1 MRVALM
7 RAAILRPFERF
18 LRRIGA
24 PVERICERVHLP
36 PEALRDAEGLVP
48 VHLGTA
54 FVTAAARG
62 EGIPHLGATVAAS
75 TRVADLGSYGRAL
88 GQACSLPDALAT
100 VRRFHAG
107 HCSAEVYWLD
117 ADEARP
123 LLCQRFTVQLDDPHG
138 QMSQYSIFLA
148 ADLVRAMTR
157 GSWRPTVRLRKGLP
171 ASIAETPWMERADL
185 RFDRE
190 RCAIEIDPS
199 VVPMTGSSVEP
210 CPPALRALTDWYR
223 TRPADELVPSL
234 RQWLD
239 RVLQTDVVRIEVL
252 AATIGTTPRTLQRRL
267 GEVGTNYARVLGAA
281 RFDAAARLLAH
292 EDVEI
297 RDVARAVGYRDPA
310 HLTRAFHRWSGTT
323 PSRYRR
329 RLRAATTAV
338 ALSTPSLVATWQAIL

>member
-1 MRVALM
+1 M

-24 PVERICERVHLP
+24 PVERICARVHLP
-36 PEALRDAEGLVP
+36 PDALRDAEGLVP

-54 FVTAAARG
+54 FVTEAARV

-88 GQACSLPDALAT
+88 AQASSLPDVLAT

-107 HCSAEVYWLD
+107 HCSGEVYWLD
-117 ADEARP
+117 LDEARP
-123 LLCQRFTVQLDDPHG
+123 LLCQRFTVQLDDPDG

-148 ADLVRAMTR
+148 ADLLRGMAR
-157 GSWRPTVRLRKGLP
+157 GSWRPTVQLRKGMP
-171 ASIAETPWMERADL
+171 ASIAETPWTKRVDL
-185 RFDRE
+185 RFERD
-190 RCAIEIDPS
+190 RCAVEIDPA

-210 CPPALRALTDWYR
+210 CPPALRALADWYR
-223 TRPADELVPSL
+223 TRPADELVASL
-234 RQWLD
+234 RQWLS
-239 RVLQTDVVRIEVL
+239 RVLRTDVVRIEVL

-267 GEVGTNYARVLGAA
+267 GEVGTTYARVLGEA
-281 RFDAAARLLAH
+281 RFDAAVRLLT
-292 EDVEI
+292 EGEVEI
-297 RDVARAVGYRDPA
+297 RDVAHAVGYRDPA

-329 RLRAATTAV
+329 RLRSAVTTAV
-338 ALSTPSLVATWQAIL
+338 VLSVHPLAATWQMLGGAG